1 MVRSTHPRS
10 ELTQRGG
17 LRAAGDRQ
25 PEPNAP
31 KPSASLQ
38 RKAFA
43 RKTPQPLQE
52 SFCIR
57 SRSPPPVSIAKTP
70 SLHSDQPRPALR
82 LAGFF
87 TSASELGWRRRS
99 GSDTCRRAGN
109 RCPLVSIRRD
119 IPVLPAAGSS
129 QVVHTPPERKTVA
142 GRRKAA
148 VNTHR
153 KRMSGTVMGDENVMQ
168 QSQISST
175 WARER
180 GILGESVH
188 HPPRS
193 PQASL
198 HRPRSSWAIFF
209 LFFTHQRRPPRRRV
223 GTTDALPRSMTEKPV
238 PTRIG
243 VSCVTD
249 SNRSSNAA
257 SAACAADNGFRPLR
271 AARGRPGVTRFQSG
285 CARRGKG
292 PAERPSRSPAE
303 T

>member
-1 MVRSTHPRS
+1 MFVRDAAVKSNGRTKYV
-10 ELTQRGG
+10 ELSVED
-17 LRAAGDRQ
+17 LRTRVRFPPA
-25 PEPNAP
+25 
-31 KPSASLQ
+31 
-38 RKAFA
+38 
-43 RKTPQPLQE
+43 
-52 SFCIR
+52 
-57 SRSPPPVSIAKTP
+57 PPVSIAKTP
-70 SLHSDQPRPALR
+70 SLHSDQPRPAPR

-87 TSASELGWRRRS
+87 TSACGLGWRRRS

-119 IPVLPAAGSS
+119 IRVLPAAGSS

-153 KRMSGTVMGDENVMQ
+153 KRMSGTVMGDENVTQ

-209 LFFTHQRRPPRRRV
+209 VLHASTSTTKTPRRHH
-223 GTTDALPRSMTEKPV
+223 
-238 PTRIG
+238 
-243 VSCVTD
+243 
-249 SNRSSNAA
+249 
-257 SAACAADNGFRPLR
+257 
-271 AARGRPGVTRFQSG
+271 
-285 CARRGKG
+285 
-292 PAERPSRSPAE
+292 
-303 T
+303 